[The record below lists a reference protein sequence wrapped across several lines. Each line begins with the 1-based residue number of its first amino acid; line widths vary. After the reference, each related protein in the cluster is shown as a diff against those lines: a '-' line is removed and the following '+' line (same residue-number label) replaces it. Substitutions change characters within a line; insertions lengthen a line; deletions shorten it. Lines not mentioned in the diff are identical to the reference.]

1 MEKENLYC
9 YTRVSTTIQK
19 TEGNSLDV
27 QKTLGKQV
35 AEKLGMNFKLVNE
48 GARSSTTQYRHKL
61 EELKESIKKGNVKH
75 VWIQDRSRLFRKNL
89 ESQLFRRDYLRKYGV
104 NLYEGEHGTLTKF
117 DTPDDKFLFNIL
129 SEVQQLENEKRNLK
143 FQTGKLHKVKK
154 YSSEKAVFNGGT
166 PLYGYMTISKC
177 WEINTEESEIVKQIF
192 DMYENGESIKQVK
205 TFLDSNGIE
214 PRRTKNGLWNIETLR
229 QMLKNKT
236 YTGVHSIHFKHV
248 DEKFTYRVPKIITK
262 SKFQKV
268 QKILKANE
276 KHLPNKQHFSLL
288 GSFLVCECGSRY
300 GSQIHKG
307 NNSKKYYCLNKEN
320 SWKSGTQIECC
331 NYKSMHMG
339 NTNSLVFSIIKETVK
354 DSHLLKEQYKKEVLN
369 EKYKK
374 EKDINKEQKKI
385 ETKLNRTR
393 TVINELEEQIAE
405 IEVNKTIGKGNK
417 RILDITINKL
427 YKELDGKN
435 EMYKETELELEELS
449 GELNWLNWLGEFGK
463 ELRIHTKNEK
473 KQHEWLKGLVSKIVV
488 KPVWGKDRDK
498 KDVQIAHTFDIH
510 FKMKIVNDE
519 LSYKS
524 NKKSNGYNVIEG
536 SKILKTE
543 LLEGITSRQ
552 GKTISKKKM
561 ERMLISL
568 QEQRVTV

>member
-117 DTPDDKFLFNIL
+117 DAPDDKFLFNIL